1 MCPLCSE
8 ALFRRSGGKVESF
21 SEVGESAAERGGNI
35 RLTTYQPVGMS
46 IRMTTN
52 QTPPTSPALPDAA
65 ARTVP
70 QAGGGTPGGRAPRGS
85 ARGAL
90 IAAAHQL
97 VRRQGYAATTVDQIC
112 AAAGVT
118 KGAFFHHFAS
128 KEALA
133 IGAIE
138 GWTDRARPLFELPPH
153 TRLEDPLDRLLG
165 HIDFRL
171 SMLDGPT
178 EEYTC
183 FVGTMVQEAY
193 ATSDAIREACE
204 ASLSAYCTAL
214 APDVQ
219 AAIDRYGAPEDVTAL
234 GLAQHVQSVLQ
245 GAFILAKSTN
255 DPAIAR
261 ESVTHLKRYI
271 AMLFQR
277 GTAS

>member
-1 MCPLCSE
+1 
-8 ALFRRSGGKVESF
+8 
-21 SEVGESAAERGGNI
+21 
-35 RLTTYQPVGMS
+35 
-46 IRMTTN
+46 MTTN
-52 QTPPTSPALPDAA
+52 RTSPSPGAA
-65 ARTVP
+65 APIVP
-70 QAGGGTPGGRAPRGS
+70 RASGGTSGGRAPRGS
-85 ARGAL
+85 ARAAL

-153 TRLEDPLDRLLG
+153 TRLDDPLDRLLG

-178 EEYTC
+178 EDYTC

-193 ATSDAIREACE
+193 ATSDRIRAACE
-204 ASLSAYCTAL
+204 ASINAYCEAL
-214 APDVQ
+214 APDIQ
-219 AAIDRYGAPEDVTAL
+219 AAMDLYGVPDDITAI

-245 GAFILAKSTN
+245 GAFVLAKTTN

-261 ESVTHLKRYI
+261 GTVTHLKRYVR
-271 AMLFQR
+271 MLFGR
-277 GTAS
+277 D